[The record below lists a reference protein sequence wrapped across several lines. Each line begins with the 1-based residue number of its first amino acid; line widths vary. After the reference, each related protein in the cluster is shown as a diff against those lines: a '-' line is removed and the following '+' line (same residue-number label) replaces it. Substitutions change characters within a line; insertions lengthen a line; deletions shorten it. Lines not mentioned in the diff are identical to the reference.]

1 MKEQEY
7 LIDGVEGHKIY
18 VVSWKPEGEIKGVLQ
33 IVHGMSEY
41 CRRYK
46 DFAEYLNKQ
55 GIAVYAH
62 DHRGHGKSVGE
73 NETRGYFDAKDGFM
87 KVVDET
93 HIVTE
98 FIKENE
104 KDKQILIFGHSMGSF
119 VTRKYIQLYDKDI
132 VGAIISGTGDSKGV
146 VGALGKL
153 IAKTISK
160 VKGEKY
166 ESKLL
171 DKLSFGSFNSN
182 FKPNRTV
189 SDWLSRDEEQVDKYI
204 ADEGCGFMCT
214 AKFYV
219 DLMTGIEMV
228 SNKDNIAKTRQDL
241 PILFVSGEK
250 DPVGNMGKEIESVY
264 NKYKDLSLDVEM
276 KLFKDARHEILNE
289 INKDEVYKYLFEWM
303 KNFY

>member
-1 MKEQEY
+1 MREQEY
-7 LIDGVEGHKIY
+7 LISGIDGHKIY
-18 VVSWKPEGEIKGVLQ
+18 VISWKPEGEIKGVLQ

-46 DFAEYLNKQ
+46 GFAEYLTNE

-62 DHRGHGKSVGE
+62 DHRGHGKSVSD
-73 NETRGYFDAKDGFM
+73 NECRGFFDSKDGFM
-87 KVVDET
+87 KVVNET

-104 KDKQILIFGHSMGSF
+104 KDTPILILGHSMGSF
-119 VTRKYIQLYDKDI
+119 VTRKYIQIYDEDI

-146 VGALGKL
+146 VGSIGKL

-160 VKGEKY
+160 VKGEKH

-182 FKPNRTV
+182 FKPNRTEF
-189 SDWLSRDEEQVDKYI
+189 DWLSRDEKQVDRYI
-204 ADEGCGFMCT
+204 GDEDCGFLCT
-214 AKFYV
+214 AKFYI
-219 DLMTGIEMV
+219 DLMTGLDMV
-228 SNKDNIAKTRQDL
+228 SNKDNISKTRKDL
-241 PILFVSGEK
+241 PILFVSGDK
-250 DPVGNMGKEIESVY
+250 DPVGDMGKGVENVY
-264 NKYKDLSLDVEM
+264 KKYKDLSLDANI

-289 INKDEVYKYLFEWM
+289 INQTEVYQYLFKWM
-303 KNFY
+303 KPYF